1 MTTLFLTEPVVPAVE
16 AGVSNET
23 LVTTCDDCGR
33 PADTCRLVHGETDF
47 VDLCRECLSP
57 ERR

>member
-1 MTTLFLTEPVVPAVE
+1 MTPLLLTEPVVPA
-16 AGVSNET
+16 AET
-23 LVTTCDDCGR
+23 TPVTTCDDCGCLT
-33 PADTCRLVHGETDF
+33 DTCRLVHGETDF